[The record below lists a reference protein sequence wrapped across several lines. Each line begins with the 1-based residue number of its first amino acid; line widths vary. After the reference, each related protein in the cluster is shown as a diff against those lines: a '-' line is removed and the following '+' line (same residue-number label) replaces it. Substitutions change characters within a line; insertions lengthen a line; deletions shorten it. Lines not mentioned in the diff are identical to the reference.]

1 MKMIKC
7 ALFTIM
13 ISILFII
20 PVKADC
26 AITDRRI
33 VQEHAANVKVT
44 YVPTEIQKER
54 EDGELYNQRIIEIK
68 IYNTSPDNMYVLKS
82 SSSNI
87 ALVEKHF
94 LAPEKEE
101 DNPVTFT
108 VQSTDMIISFELYIY
123 SNLNECTGELLK
135 TIRFSLP
142 KFNYYSQLE
151 ACNGI
156 PEFYL
161 CQEYINFN
169 IDSSKFYSEVN
180 EYQKKKED
188 PEVENLIINDNTP
201 AQHDIAVIKKSY
213 TKYIIGGIFL
223 VLAIIGT
230 IKLIKKKKAENPMW

>member
-54 EDGELYNQRIIEIK
+54 DNGELYNQRIIEIK

-161 CQEYINFN
+161 CQEYITFDINKDKFFEQVN
-169 IDSSKFYSEVN
+169 NYKENGAANADVLMDQASTLNKIVASSSK
-180 EYQKKKED
+180 
-188 PEVENLIINDNTP
+188 
-201 AQHDIAVIKKSY
+201 
-213 TKYIIGGIFL
+213 TKYIIVGLLLVGGSIATYF
-223 VLAIIGT
+223 II
-230 IKLIKKKKAENPMW
+230 KDNRKKNQIWK